1 VFGQTG
7 LTVFEIDSGVDLI
20 VKTHKKNFPSY
31 HCFRAQRIHYI
42 TIAVCSYEYG
52 AEKILSLSIIQQN
65 VSHTAMRAVYP
76 YVHTLI
82 KSMPTISCTTVSV
95 ERCLSKMA
103 VLQIYLRNHRGEE
116 RLNCSCSDY
125 IAS

>member
-1 VFGQTG
+1 
-7 LTVFEIDSGVDLI
+7 LI
-20 VKTHKKNFPSY
+20 SLSKHKKKFPSY
-31 HCFRAQRIHYI
+31 HCFRAQRIYYI

-52 AEKILSLSIIQQN
+52 AEKILSLSNIQQN

-76 YVHTLI
+76 YVHALI
-82 KSMPTISCTTVSV
+82 KSMLTTSCTNASV

-103 VLQIYLRNHRGEE
+103 VLQIYLRNHCLQE
-116 RLNCSCSDY
+116 RLNCSCYDY

>member
-1 VFGQTG
+1 LEFRQTG
-7 LTVFEIDSGVDLI
+7 LTVFGIDSGIDLI

-31 HCFRAQRIHYI
+31 HCFRAQRIYYI

-52 AEKILSLSIIQQN
+52 AEKILSLSKIQQN

-82 KSMPTISCTTVSV
+82 KSMPTTSCTNASV

-103 VLQIYLRNHRGEE
+103 VLQIYLRNHCGE
-116 RLNCSCSDY
+116 
-125 IAS
+125 